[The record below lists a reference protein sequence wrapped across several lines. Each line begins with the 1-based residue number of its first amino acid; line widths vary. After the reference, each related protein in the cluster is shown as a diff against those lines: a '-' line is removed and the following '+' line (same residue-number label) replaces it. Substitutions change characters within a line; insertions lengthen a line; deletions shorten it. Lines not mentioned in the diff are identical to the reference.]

1 MMKQH
6 LRTIATLL
14 ALASPAAAQ
23 EVVMCQSP
31 WQDVGCYLK
40 LTVQPAFSADLP
52 SATFTETTRLFVTR
66 TGHPAAKISWTYDV
80 PWAKTQAAA
89 KVIEQPTSAV
99 HRVIGHFG
107 ADMQSIVCGKRGV
120 FGSLDAAG
128 QFVNA
133 GGVVIYS
140 LSLPTLEL
148 ASVRLDT
155 CEAI

>member
-1 MMKQH
+1 
-6 LRTIATLL
+6 
-14 ALASPAAAQ
+14 
-23 EVVMCQSP
+23 
-31 WQDVGCYLK
+31 
-40 LTVQPAFSADLP
+40 
-52 SATFTETTRLFVTR
+52 
-66 TGHPAAKISWTYDV
+66 
-80 PWAKTQAAA
+80 
-89 KVIEQPTSAV
+89 
-99 HRVIGHFG
+99 VIGHFG